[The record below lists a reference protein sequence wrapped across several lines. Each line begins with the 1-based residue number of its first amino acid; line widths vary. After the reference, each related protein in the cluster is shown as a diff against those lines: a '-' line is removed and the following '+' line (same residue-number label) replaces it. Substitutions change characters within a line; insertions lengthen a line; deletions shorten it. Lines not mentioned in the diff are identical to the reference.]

1 MGGVDV
7 VSDKPWKAWER
18 KIASYIGGERVPITG
33 RQRGDVPDIKHNWL
47 AVEVK
52 YTSKTLPQKMYMA
65 RAQAEASARGN
76 QLPVQIYAQKGM
88 NAGDCFIV
96 MRLSDFRDRWL

>member
-1 MGGVDV
+1 MVD
-7 VSDKPWKAWER
+7 KAWKKWER

-33 RQRGDVPDIKHNWL
+33 RQRGDAPDIAHNWL

-52 YTSKTLPQKMYMA
+52 YTSKGLPKKWFQA
-65 RAQAEASARGN
+65 RAQSEASARGN
-76 QLPVQIYAQKGM
+76 QLPVQIFAEKGM
-88 NAGDCFIV
+88 NAGDCFIT